1 MKQQPETAEQLRRKK
16 LLWRANHRGMKEL
29 DLVIGSF
36 ARDNINSLDD
46 KGLDDL
52 ETILGIADPVM
63 LDMVNRKTAVPDEL
77 DNEVM
82 RQIMSKR
89 FTTKDYN
96 K

>member
-1 MKQQPETAEQLRRKK
+1 MKQQPETAQQLRRKR

-36 ARDNINSLDD
+36 ARDNINTLDD
-46 KGLDDL
+46 KSLDDL
-52 ETILGIADPVM
+52 ENILAIADPVM
-63 LDMVNRKTAVPDEL
+63 LDMVNRKSAVPDEL
-77 DNEVM
+77 DSEVM

>member
-1 MKQQPETAEQLRRKK
+1 MKQQPETAQQLRRKR

-36 ARDNINSLDD
+36 ARDNINTLDD
-46 KGLDDL
+46 KSLDDL
-52 ETILGIADPVM
+52 ENILAIADPVM
-63 LDMVNRKTAVPDEL
+63 LDMVNRKTVVPDEL